1 MQLQE
6 DRSVDNIW
14 MKKYNYRQQI
24 ARLKVLQITDTKKG
38 RNTDNRWIQMNS
50 RLQTTDSKIESNAGN
65 RQIERQKHR
74 QQMDI
79 DEQQTIENRQ
89 QD

>member
-1 MQLQE
+1 MQFQE

-38 RNTDNRWIQMNS
+38 RNTDNRWIY
-50 RLQTTDSKIESNAGN
+50 
-65 RQIERQKHR
+65 
-74 QQMDI
+74 I